1 MPATVNVQTAPRDV
15 ESLSKLGRFNLRKL
29 AEELNIFSDEK
40 GQGEFSSGSNQEQ
53 AQAIAAALAEADGG
67 GAPAE
72 ASSQPIRTPSSKG
85 KTAAKRQAS
94 SAATKAP
101 AGGAEGLLAA
111 INKQTAMLE
120 EVKEAIEALT
130 EEVAESNVR
139 ISGNNRLVSIAC
151 SACLTL
157 AEEVCQAPKAEV
169 LKASIEDTTT
179 LEALMEELETG
190 EEEEG
195 NE

>member
-53 AQAIAAALAEADGG
+53 AQAIAAALAQMDGG
-67 GAPAE
+67 GAE
-72 ASSQPIRTPSSKG
+72 AASQPVRTPSSTG
-85 KTAAKRQAS
+85 KTKRQA
-94 SAATKAP
+94 AAAKAP
-101 AGGAEGLLAA
+101 VGGAEGLLAA

-169 LKASIEDTTT
+169 LKASIEDTAT
-179 LEALMEELETG
+179 LEALMEELSPEE